1 MHGYT
6 NLAVRL
12 RSTRSAAIAGIA
24 FGLTLGIVIVLLRS
38 SVTHFTDDPST
49 WLNVP
54 SARGT
59 VTLATNL
66 IPFAGIAFLWFIGVV
81 RTRLGDREDR
91 LFATVFLGSGLL
103 FVATL
108 FVASAAIESLLVLRA
123 HGQATSA
130 DTQRF
135 VGAFAGTMMGAFGA
149 RMAAVFTLTVTT
161 LGRRTRLI
169 PPWLATLGYAA
180 AITLLLTPPISGW
193 SQLLFPGWVLILSC
207 HLLYVSLRDVE
218 NSDTTVKA

>member
-1 MHGYT
+1 MNGHST
-6 NLAVRL
+6 LAGRL
-12 RSTRSAAIAGIA
+12 RSTRSAAIAGIV
-24 FGLTLGIVIVLLRS
+24 FGLTLGTVIVLLRS

-49 WLNVP
+49 WLNAP

-81 RTRLGDREDR
+81 RTRLGDLEDR

-123 HGQATSA
+123 HGEVTGA

-135 VGAFAGTMMGAFGA
+135 VGAFAGTLMGAFGA

-161 LGRRTRLI
+161 LGWRSRLI
-169 PPWLATLGYAA
+169 PPWLATLGYVA
-180 AITLLLTPPISGW
+180 AITLLLTPPITAW

-207 HLLYVSLRDVE
+207 HLLYVSLRDADDANPTAE
-218 NSDTTVKA
+218 P